1 MAIKVLK
8 SLCLEL
14 DEWYSCQGQWFTSWI
29 STGWP
34 LDKMLEPWVFLT
46 DIIGC
51 TVNRNPSKAPC
62 SFVKLCFPEV
72 WKCVERGQRLD
83 LLYVNIKDMYL
94 SYKSTVSEENQRRWQ
109 CGWQTK
115 RTDRE
120 DLKEGMWIIRLC
132 RSTYGH
138 GRYQT
143 EVSLGDTLGWPHIL
157 GTHTAGGQAS
167 KRCVWLFT
175 ITFS

>member
-1 MAIKVLK
+1 MPDIVPGQQI
-8 SLCLEL
+8 
-14 DEWYSCQGQWFTSWI
+14 YS
-29 STGWP
+29 
-34 LDKMLEPWVFLT
+34 E
-46 DIIGC
+46 
-51 TVNRNPSKAPC
+51 
-62 SFVKLCFPEV
+62 
-72 WKCVERGQRLD
+72 
-83 LLYVNIKDMYL
+83 
-94 SYKSTVSEENQRRWQ
+94 SEGNQRRWQ

-115 RTDRE
+115 RKDRE

-167 KRCVWLFT
+167 KSCVWLFT
-175 ITFS
+175 ITFSLKKNKLQHSAWGPSPDRFLPASTLHTVSSQPNRVKLLISLLLLRNSRRLSHHMFNIKQTDI